1 MEVLRMLE
9 TTERLKHQEDS
20 CFTHASAF
28 SVWLATKTIENNVRK
43 ALLLRASEQ
52 LPASIDGDGHLSDLH
67 RATIVVVDDEPHV
80 AITLS
85 EILERRDYRT
95 VWFTE
100 PVAALALMEGHRPD
114 LLLTDVNMP
123 ILDGFDLAICV
134 KRIYPDC
141 PVLIVSAIGNDPQ
154 LAKRIATAGVSVAL
168 ETKPVQICRLL
179 SRIADLI
186 SPEAYGAS
194 AESFD
199 SRSLR

>member
-9 TTERLKHQEDS
+9 TTERLKHQEES
-20 CFTHASAF
+20 CFAHASAF
-28 SVWLATKTIENNVRK
+28 SGWLATKTIENNIRK

-52 LPASIDGDGHLSDLH
+52 LPTSIDGHLSDLH

-100 PVAALALMEGHRPD
+100 PVAALALIEGHRPD

-134 KRIYPDC
+134 ERMYPDC
-141 PVLIVSAIGNDPQ
+141 PVLIVSTIGNDPQ

-186 SPEAYGAS
+186 SPEAYATS

-199 SRSLR
+199 SRSPR

>member
-1 MEVLRMLE
+1 MEVLLMLE
-9 TTERLKHQEDS
+9 TTDRLKHQEDS
-20 CFTHASAF
+20 CSTHASAF
-28 SVWLATKTIENNVRK
+28 SGWLATKTIENDVRK
-43 ALLLRASEQ
+43 TLLLGSREQ
-52 LPASIDGDGHLSDLH
+52 LSDSIDGNLNDL
-67 RATIVVVDDEPHV
+67 RRSTIVVVDDEPHV

-100 PVAALALMEGHRPD
+100 PVAALALIKAHKPD

-141 PVLIVSAIGNDPQ
+141 PVLIVSAISNDPQ
-154 LAKRIATAGVSVAL
+154 LAKRIATAGVSLAL
-168 ETKPVQICRLL
+168 KAKPIQICQLL
-179 SRIADLI
+179 SRIAELI
-186 SPEAYGAS
+186 PREDYAAS

-199 SRSLR
+199 SRALR